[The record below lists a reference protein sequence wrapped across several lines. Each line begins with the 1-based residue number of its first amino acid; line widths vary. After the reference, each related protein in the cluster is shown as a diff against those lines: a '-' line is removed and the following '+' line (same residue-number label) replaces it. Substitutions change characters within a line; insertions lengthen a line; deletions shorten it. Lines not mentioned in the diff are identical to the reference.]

1 MFMVVLVYV
10 NCVLIVRL
18 RVRVEVELYVE
29 YALGEVQYVVHVF
42 GFESFWFGLTETDGR
57 FGL

>member
-10 NCVLIVRL
+10 NSLL
-18 RVRVEVELYVE
+18 GVRVEVELYVE
-29 YALGEVQYVVHVF
+29 YALGEVHYVVHVF
-42 GFESFWFGLTETDGR
+42 GFESLWFGWTETDGW